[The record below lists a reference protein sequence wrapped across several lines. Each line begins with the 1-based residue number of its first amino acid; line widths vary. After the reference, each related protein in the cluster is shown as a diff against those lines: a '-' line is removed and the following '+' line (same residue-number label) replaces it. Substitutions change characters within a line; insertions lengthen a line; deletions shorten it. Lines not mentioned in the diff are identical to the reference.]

1 MVLKPAQLSPPPAAD
16 VEILGEQSGDEFEIE
31 AIEES
36 SSEDD
41 EPLAART
48 RRPSSGGRR
57 PLVGAAPAS
66 GAAAA
71 AAGGA
76 AAAADASGAAAG
88 QRRID
93 SFMQRVPRGQASM
106 QALAGPP
113 PFEGR
118 QQAGAMAMR
127 PASAEEQQLDML
139 DYANR
144 MVGAEYSEAWV
155 CLVRLCSTCLA
166 SAPPTPCGQEEKQ
179 TQALFALC
187 WAHSRQGMCGA
198 GDNPCVHAPRYG
210 PPFRRSLAT
219 PPSAAVSAT
228 LWRRR

>member
-16 VEILGEQSGDEFEIE
+16 VEILGEQSGDEFET
-31 AIEES
+31 IEES

-48 RRPSSGGRR
+48 RRPSSGGTS
-57 PLVGAAPAS
+57 PLVGAAPDG

-76 AAAADASGAAAG
+76 AAAAAAAGAAAG

-93 SFMQRVPRGQASM
+93 SFMQRVPLGQASM

-113 PFEGR
+113 PAEGR

-144 MVGAEYSEAWV
+144 MVGAVFVEAWLDWCIV
-155 CLVRLCSTCLA
+155 QHTPDFLA
-166 SAPPTPCGQEEKQ
+166 APPAPCGQGANPSPRCAVLG
-179 TQALFALC
+179 TGQAWPCA
-187 WAHSRQGMCGA
+187 GA
-198 GDNPCVHAPRYG
+198 
-210 PPFRRSLAT
+210 
-219 PPSAAVSAT
+219 
-228 LWRRR
+228 